1 MSMATESRLQ
11 RALRFLTSM
20 LTGGAATLVDFG
32 VLTSLVELLHVS
44 PTRANIPSLLAGA
57 TIQFVGNRHMVF
69 KAGHLAV
76 RPQLLG
82 FIVVEIGT
90 FALNAV
96 SFHLLVKLTGVPYP
110 IARLLCSFAVFAT
123 FSYPLWKR
131 VFAAN
136 PIERR

>member
-1 MSMATESRLQ
+1 
-11 RALRFLTSM
+11 M

-32 VLTSLVELLHVS
+32 VLTGLVELLHVL

-57 TIQFVGNRHMVF
+57 TIQFVGNRHIVF

-96 SFHLLVKLTGVPYP
+96 GFHLLVKLTGVPYP
-110 IARLLCSFAVFAT
+110 IARLLCSFVVFAT

-136 PIERR
+136 PIERG